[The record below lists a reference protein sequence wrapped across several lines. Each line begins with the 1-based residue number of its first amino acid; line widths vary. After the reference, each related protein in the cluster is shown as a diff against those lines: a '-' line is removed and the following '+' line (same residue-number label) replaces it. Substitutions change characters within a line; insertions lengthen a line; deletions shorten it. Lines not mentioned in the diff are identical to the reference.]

1 MRGLKGNSDINE
13 KNSNPSFKEPQ
24 QQPTYS
30 KNAEMASNNNG
41 GQQQD
46 MEIINMINYIEQ
58 TTKILKTLE
67 NSWKYK

>member
-13 KNSNPSFKEPQ
+13 KNSNPSFKELK

-58 TTKILKTLE
+58 TTKILKNFGEQL
-67 NSWKYK
+67 KI